1 MSDTT
6 MDPKAIA
13 QAVAVT
19 VSDEDGQ
26 VGDFVEAIDLGDN
39 VTDFRFESRV
49 RGYEGW
55 QWSVTLYH
63 DVELDHWTVNES
75 SLVPTDKALRP
86 PKWIPWKDR
95 LEPGDLA
102 VTDSIGTDPDDPRM
116 EEGFRK
122 TQDAETSDDTDDKPS
137 VADETVQEPAMDGN
151 ASDESEKTD
160 VSEDSEQPVTSEE
173 DVEEAVEEF
182 DLSRRHVLT
191 PLGRSQT
198 AKRWYEGP
206 HGPKSLSTKTA
217 DGNPCSTCGFFIPL
231 KGELNLLFL
240 SLIHI

>member
-86 PKWIPWKDR
+86 PKWIPSARRRMPKDR
-95 LEPGDLA
+95 
-102 VTDSIGTDPDDPRM
+102 TIRTTNRQSRM
-116 EEGFRK
+116 KPYRNRRWMETLRMSLRRRTFRRI
-122 TQDAETSDDTDDKPS
+122 P
-137 VADETVQEPAMDGN
+137 N
-151 ASDESEKTD
+151 
-160 VSEDSEQPVTSEE
+160 
-173 DVEEAVEEF
+173 
-182 DLSRRHVLT
+182 
-191 PLGRSQT
+191 
-198 AKRWYEGP
+198 
-206 HGPKSLSTKTA
+206 SL
-217 DGNPCSTCGFFIPL
+217 
-231 KGELNLLFL
+231 
-240 SLIHI
+240 

>member
-63 DVELDHWTVNES
+63 DGRSTNHPWS
-75 SLVPTDKALRP
+75 RPTRP
-86 PKWIPWKDR
+86 CVR
-95 LEPGDLA
+95 QN
-102 VTDSIGTDPDDPRM
+102 
-116 EEGFRK
+116 GF
-122 TQDAETSDDTDDKPS
+122 
-137 VADETVQEPAMDGN
+137 
-151 ASDESEKTD
+151 
-160 VSEDSEQPVTSEE
+160 
-173 DVEEAVEEF
+173 
-182 DLSRRHVLT
+182 
-191 PLGRSQT
+191 LGRTVSSR
-198 AKRWYEGP
+198 AIWR
-206 HGPKSLSTKTA
+206 
-217 DGNPCSTCGFFIPL
+217 
-231 KGELNLLFL
+231 
-240 SLIHI
+240 

>member
-75 SLVPTDKALRP
+75 SWFRPTRP
-86 PKWIPWKDR
+86 CVR
-95 LEPGDLA
+95 QN
-102 VTDSIGTDPDDPRM
+102 
-116 EEGFRK
+116 GF
-122 TQDAETSDDTDDKPS
+122 
-137 VADETVQEPAMDGN
+137 
-151 ASDESEKTD
+151 
-160 VSEDSEQPVTSEE
+160 
-173 DVEEAVEEF
+173 
-182 DLSRRHVLT
+182 
-191 PLGRSQT
+191 LGRTVSSR
-198 AKRWYEGP
+198 AIWR
-206 HGPKSLSTKTA
+206 
-217 DGNPCSTCGFFIPL
+217 
-231 KGELNLLFL
+231 
-240 SLIHI
+240 